1 MSSPGH
7 DIQSFTLSSILL
19 RGEEVWNSL
28 TKGRLNLS
36 KGVFERRTSTRSRAE
51 IGLSSVTL
59 SSVLTLPNL

>member
-28 TKGRLNLS
+28 TKGSLRLS
-36 KGVFERRTSTRSRAE
+36 KGVFER
-51 IGLSSVTL
+51 G
-59 SSVLTLPNL
+59 